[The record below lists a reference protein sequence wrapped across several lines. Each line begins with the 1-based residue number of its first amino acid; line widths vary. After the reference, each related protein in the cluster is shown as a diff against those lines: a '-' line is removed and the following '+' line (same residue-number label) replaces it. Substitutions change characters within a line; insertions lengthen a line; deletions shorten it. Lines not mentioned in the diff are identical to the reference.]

1 MIAARRMA
9 VVTRDAA
16 KVLEGRGY
24 GVIYSDSP
32 GSSRNAPVN
41 LIGIRGEHEIL
52 HVKLKISLH
61 AFPDDAAIARF
72 CAEECRLLRRMMTVD
87 PGEFE
92 VHFEV
97 WVSLPSG
104 GFSGIEVLP
113 ESLKAVA
120 YG

>member
-1 MIAARRMA
+1 MA
-9 VVTRDAA
+9 VVVRDAA

-24 GVIYSDSP
+24 GVVHTHNP
-32 GSSRNAPVN
+32 AMSRYTPVN
-41 LIGIRGEHEIL
+41 LVGIRGEHEIL

-61 AFPDDAAIARF
+61 AFSDDAAIARF

-92 VHFEV
+92 PHFEI